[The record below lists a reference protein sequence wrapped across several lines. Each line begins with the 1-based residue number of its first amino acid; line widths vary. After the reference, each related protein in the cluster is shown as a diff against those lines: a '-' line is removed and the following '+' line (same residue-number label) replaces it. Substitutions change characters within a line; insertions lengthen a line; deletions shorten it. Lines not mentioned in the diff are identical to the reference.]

1 MRVFSRIFSS
11 GLIWCIL
18 CGGIATARSQ
28 QLSEA
33 NELVLTKAISATELK
48 KDLDFLFKTIEEVHP
63 NMYVYT
69 SKEEFAKYKD
79 QLYKQINRPMNRR
92 EFFQLI
98 APVVTSLRNL
108 HTRIVMPFMEEYERY
123 SKAGGKVFP
132 LGLSWDE
139 SKVTLNK
146 NYSTAALPLG
156 GEVLTINGRTTSELF
171 ARFEHWFPAENRHT
185 NPWLIEHPVSLRRLL
200 FFEYGTI
207 ESWHLSIKAKEGVI
221 NSYTIPSLPL
231 TEFTADE
238 PVATIELEKHYRFI
252 PEYDVALIKFY
263 KWREPEKLKLFWDKA
278 FRDISEMN
286 VSNLIIDIREN
297 TGGSDQCFHPLLEY
311 LTHKPFRLYDRVEMK
326 IVPQAQERIET
337 LRSEMP
343 EVFENKKEGDIVV
356 FELPFQTPADN
367 RFRFGGRTLVLI
379 GRRSFS
385 ASTVFASIVKCFKIA
400 TLVGEETGDPTTL
413 YADSIHFKLP
423 NSDLE
428 ACVASKLL
436 VTACGKL
443 DGLGV
448 LPDYEVK
455 QKPEDIAKG
464 VDTVLQFTLDLIRKS
479 TSEIP
484 QK

>member
-1 MRVFSRIFSS
+1 MKVFSRIVRS

-18 CGGIATARSQ
+18 CGGITTVRAQ
-28 QLSEA
+28 QLSDPNQPA
-33 NELVLTKAISATELK
+33 WTKTISSNEFK

-63 NMYVYT
+63 NMYAYT

-79 QLYKQINRPMNRR
+79 QLYKQIDRPMNRR
-92 EFFQLI
+92 ELFKLV
-98 APVVTSLRNL
+98 APVVAWLRSL
-108 HTRIVMPFMEEYERY
+108 HTRIIMPFREEYEQY

-132 LGLSWDE
+132 LVLSWDE

-156 GEVLTINGRTTSELF
+156 GEVLTINGELTSELF
-171 ARFEHWFPAENRHT
+171 ARFEHWFPAENRRT
-185 NPWLIEHPVSLRRLL
+185 NPWIIEHPVSLRRLL

-207 ESWHLSIKAKEGVI
+207 ESWHLSIKAKDGVI

-238 PVATIELEKHYRFI
+238 PVATIEREKHYRFI
-252 PEYDVALIKFY
+252 PEYDAALIKFY
-263 KWREPEKLKLFWDKA
+263 KWQEPEKLKLFWDKA
-278 FRDISEMN
+278 FRDISEKN

-297 TGGSDQCFHPLLEY
+297 TGGSDQCFHPLLEH

-326 IVPQAQERIET
+326 IVPQAQERIEQ
-337 LRSEMP
+337 LRRDIP
-343 EVFENKKEGDIVV
+343 EVFENKEEGDIVV

-367 RFRFGGRTLVLI
+367 RFRFAGRTFVLI

-436 VTACGKL
+436 VTACGQL
-443 DGLGV
+443 NGRGV
-448 LPDYEVK
+448 IPDYEVK

-479 TSEIP
+479 SSEIP
-484 QK
+484 RK